1 MNGEWIRTAATD
13 LAALRDASNGVAL
26 LPLGSI
32 ESHGPHLPLG
42 SDTLVLQHLLGRI
55 TAQETV
61 AILPL
66 LPYSFV
72 PAAAKLPGAIHIE
85 SSLLLDYV
93 EAICDEIHR
102 NGFSKIILLHGHGGN
117 VPLHFS
123 LPSRCLEKGKP
134 YALYSIPPLPDMGAF
149 IKSRMESPN
158 QGHACEMETSMNL
171 AAVPEC
177 VHLDR
182 VRGRTFEK
190 GTMPELG
197 STLTPVNWIGNWPE
211 MAVGNPDKA
220 TLEKGEAIVAEW
232 ARRAVELIRTI
243 KKDEIVLRVMK
254 EHREAKE
261 RGGRPA

>member
-1 MNGEWIRTAATD
+1 MNCEWIRTTTTA
-13 LAALRDASNGVAL
+13 LAALREASNGVAL

-55 TAQETV
+55 TARETV
-61 AILPL
+61 AVLPL
-66 LPYSFV
+66 LSYSFV

-123 LPSRCLEKGKP
+123 MPSRCLEKGKP
-134 YALYSIPPLPDMGAF
+134 YALYSIPPLPDMHAF
-149 IKSRMESPN
+149 ITALMEFPN

-171 AAVPEC
+171 VAAPDC

-182 VRGRTFEK
+182 VRGKVFEM
-190 GTMPELG
+190 GPMPDLG
-197 STLTPVNWIGNWPE
+197 STITPVNWIGRWPE
-211 MAVGNPDKA
+211 MAVGKPELA
-220 TLEKGEAIVAEW
+220 TREKGEAIVAEW
-232 ARRAVELIRTI
+232 TRRIVDMIRTI
-243 KKDEIVLRVMK
+243 KKDEIVPRVMK
-254 EHREAKE
+254 EHRESMQ
-261 RGGRPA
+261 RGGQPA